1 MKIASNGIKT
11 EIDFEGAT
19 LPDGRSIEGI
29 LSENEKF
36 KKDIG
41 NLEKEVKDRS
51 SILTLIPYK
60 SLRIVVELILIL
72 GTIWGIFK
80 LFK

>member
-1 MKIASNGIKT
+1 MKISFNGIKS

-29 LSENEKF
+29 LGENEKF
-36 KKDIG
+36 KKDIT

-51 SILTLIPYK
+51 SILTLIPYR
-60 SLRIVVELILIL
+60 SFRIIVESILIL

-80 LFK
+80 FFE